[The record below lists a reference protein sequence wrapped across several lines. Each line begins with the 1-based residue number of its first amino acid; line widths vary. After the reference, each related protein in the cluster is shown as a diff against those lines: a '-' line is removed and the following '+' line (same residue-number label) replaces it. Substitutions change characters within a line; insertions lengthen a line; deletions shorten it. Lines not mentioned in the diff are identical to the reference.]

1 MYDKVDCYNC
11 LDYEYDDPSI
21 SNNCIH
27 YRYCLAK
34 VREEEKKKELKDV
47 NNG

>member
-27 YRYCLAK
+27 YRYCLA
-34 VREEEKKKELKDV
+34 RAYEKEKEKDE
-47 NNG
+47 NNEI